1 MISDIYHTFLVFIHV
16 TRMKKKINTDNIFK
30 LYR

>member
-1 MISDIYHTFLVFIHV
+1 MISDIYHILFFIHA
-16 TRMKKKINTDNIFK
+16 TRMKKNIDNIFK